1 MPTSSTPSAGTGAR
15 EVVRYSYSMAA
26 NHLRALVLDLDDTLI
41 ASERARKRAYAALGA
56 DGIDP
61 RQATVVNARW
71 FDRYHPGECSLA
83 ELRTGRWI
91 ELGLTPERAQ
101 EVDEQYRDHHTRI
114 RPRSGA
120 LRTLQTLHEAG
131 LKLVLLSNAGIDYV
145 RDRVAASRFD
155 GLLDGIV
162 DIAAADFKPHPD
174 AFRAALDIAGENPRH
189 TAMVG
194 DNLQADIEGA
204 LSAGFG
210 RAVWLT
216 RRKPHPDPRVITLR
230 SLTDVPAALLCDR

>member
-1 MPTSSTPSAGTGAR
+1 MS
-15 EVVRYSYSMAA
+15 A
-26 NHLRALVLDLDDTLI
+26 NHLRAVVLDLDDTLI
-41 ASERARKRAYAALGA
+41 ASQRARKRAYASLEA

-61 RQATVVNARW
+61 RQAASTNARW
-71 FDRYHPGECSLA
+71 FDRYHAGECSLE
-83 ELRTGRWI
+83 ELRTGRWV
-91 ELGLTPERAQ
+91 ELGLTPERAR
-101 EVDEQYRDHHTRI
+101 EVDELYRDHHTRI
-114 RPRSGA
+114 RPRRDA
-120 LRTLQTLHEAG
+120 VRTLRTLREAG

-145 RDRVAASRFD
+145 RDRVAASSFD

-162 DIAAADFKPHPD
+162 DIAATDFKPHPD
-174 AFRAALDIAGENPRH
+174 AFRAALEIARESPQH

-194 DNLQADIEGA
+194 DNLQADVEGA

-230 SLTDVPAALLCDR
+230 SLAAVPPALLGS

>member
-1 MPTSSTPSAGTGAR
+1 M
-15 EVVRYSYSMAA
+15 RYPYVMVAT
-26 NHLRALVLDLDDTLI
+26 HLRAVVLDLDDTLI

-71 FDRYHPGECSLA
+71 FDRYHAGECSLE

-91 ELGLTPERAQ
+91 ELGLSPERALQ
-101 EVDEQYRDHHTRI
+101 VDEQYRDHHTHI
-114 RPRSGA
+114 RPRRDA
-120 LRTLQTLHEAG
+120 LRTLQTLRAAG

-174 AFRAALDIAGENPRH
+174 AFRAALEIAGESPQH

-194 DNLQADIEGA
+194 DNLEADVEGA
-204 LSAGFG
+204 LSVGFG

-216 RRKPHPDPRVITLR
+216 RRKPHPDSRVITLR
-230 SLTDVPAALLCDR
+230 SLADVPSALLSDK

>member
-1 MPTSSTPSAGTGAR
+1 MPYP
-15 EVVRYSYSMAA
+15 YSMAA
-26 NHLRALVLDLDDTLI
+26 NRLRAVVLDLDDTLI
-41 ASERARKRAYAALGA
+41 ASERARKRAYAQLED

-71 FDRYHPGECSLA
+71 FDRYHAGECSLE

-91 ELGLTPERAQ
+91 ELGLSPERAQ
-101 EVDEQYRDHHTRI
+101 EVDEQYRHHHTQI
-114 RPRSGA
+114 RPRRGA
-120 LRTLQTLHEAG
+120 LRTLQTLHAAG

-162 DIAAADFKPHPD
+162 DIAAADFKPHLD
-174 AFRAALDIAGENPRH
+174 AFRAALEIAGEEPSH
-189 TAMVG
+189 TVMVG

-204 LSAGFG
+204 LSAGFA

-216 RRKPHPDPRVITLR
+216 RRKPHPDSRVITLR
-230 SLTDVPAALLCDR
+230 SLEDVPAALLGEQ

>member
-1 MPTSSTPSAGTGAR
+1 MMPCVACCSSGDGR
-15 EVVRYSYSMAA
+15 LVRYPYSMSAIDV
-26 NHLRALVLDLDDTLI
+26 RAVVLDLDDTLI

-71 FDRYHPGECSLA
+71 FDRYHAGECSLE

-91 ELGLTPERAQ
+91 ELGLTPERAL
-101 EVDEQYRDHHTRI
+101 EVDEQYRNHHTQI
-114 RPRSGA
+114 RPRRDA
-120 LRTLQTLHEAG
+120 LRTLRALHEAG

-145 RDRVAASRFD
+145 RDRVAASSFD
-155 GLLDGIV
+155 GLLYGIV
-162 DIAAADFKPHPD
+162 DIAAADFKPHPN
-174 AFRAALDIAGENPRH
+174 AFRAALEMAGESAQQ

-194 DNLQADIEGA
+194 DNLEADIEGA
-204 LSAGFG
+204 LQAGFG

-216 RRKPHPDPRVITLR
+216 TRRPHPDARVITLR
-230 SLTDVPAALLCDR
+230 SLADVPSALLGDQ

>member
-1 MPTSSTPSAGTGAR
+1 MS
-15 EVVRYSYSMAA
+15 A
-26 NHLRALVLDLDDTLI
+26 NHLRAVVLDLDDTLI
-41 ASERARKRAYAALGA
+41 ASQRARRRAYATLEA

-61 RQATVVNARW
+61 RQASAVNARW
-71 FDRYHPGECSLA
+71 FDRYHAGECSLE
-83 ELRTGRWI
+83 ELRTGRWV
-91 ELGLTPERAQ
+91 ELGLSPERAR
-101 EVDEQYRDHHTRI
+101 EVDELYRDHHTRI
-114 RPRSGA
+114 RPRRDA
-120 LRTLQTLHEAG
+120 VRILRTLREAG

-145 RDRVAASRFD
+145 RDRVAASSFD

-162 DIAAADFKPHPD
+162 DIAATDFKPHPD
-174 AFRAALDIAGENPRH
+174 AFRAALEIARERPQH

-194 DNLQADIEGA
+194 DNLYADVEGA

-230 SLTDVPAALLCDR
+230 SLAAVPSALLGS

>member
-1 MPTSSTPSAGTGAR
+1 MPYP
-15 EVVRYSYSMAA
+15 YSMAA
-26 NHLRALVLDLDDTLI
+26 NPIRAVVLDLDDTLI
-41 ASERARKRAYAALGA
+41 ASERARKRAYTRLGA

-61 RQATVVNARW
+61 REATAVNARW
-71 FDRYHPGECSLA
+71 FDRYHAGECSLE

-91 ELGLTPERAQ
+91 ELGLTPERAS
-101 EVDEQYRDHHTRI
+101 EVDERYRAHHTQI
-114 RPRSGA
+114 RPRRGA
-120 LRTLQTLHEAG
+120 LRTLQTLHDAG

-174 AFRAALDIAGENPRH
+174 AFQAALDIAGESPVH

-210 RAVWLT
+210 RAIWLT
-216 RRKPHPDPRVITLR
+216 RRNPHPDTRVVTLR
-230 SLTDVPAALLCDR
+230 SLADVPAALLCDR